1 MYIVDTLSTYIICF
15 SRFNLSLFFFQIKK
29 NEPTNIIS
37 IISNNVLYIKFL
49 ARIPKNKICIEN
61 RITSE
66 EENNT
71 RKRKEKPRKWISKE
85 FLSFIISY
93 TSCVCV
99 FVFFYKKPITIIK
112 QVTICCIFFLKFQSF
127 FFDIISSIIFLNIH
141 NHISLFYLSIIFC
154 FLFLLSLR
162 VFCFL
167 AF

>member
-99 FVFFYKKPITIIK
+99 CLFFFLQETNHHHQTSNNMLYFFFEISIFFFRHYFFYYLLKYPQSHFFVLLIHYLLLPFFAFITCFFVF
-112 QVTICCIFFLKFQSF
+112 
-127 FFDIISSIIFLNIH
+127 
-141 NHISLFYLSIIFC
+141 
-154 FLFLLSLR
+154 
-162 VFCFL
+162 
-167 AF
+167 

>member
-93 TSCVCV
+93 TSCVCL
-99 FVFFYKKPITIIK
+99 FVFLQETNHHHQTSNNMLY
-112 QVTICCIFFLKFQSF
+112 FFCWNFI

-162 VFCFL
+162 VFLFSSVL
-167 AF
+167 I

>member
-99 FVFFYKKPITIIK
+99 FVCFFYKKPITIIK
-112 QVTICCIFFLKFQSF
+112 QVTICCIFFVEISF
-127 FFDIISSIIFLNIH
+127 FST
-141 NHISLFYLSIIFC
+141 
-154 FLFLLSLR
+154 LFLLLSS
-162 VFCFL
+162 
-167 AF
+167 